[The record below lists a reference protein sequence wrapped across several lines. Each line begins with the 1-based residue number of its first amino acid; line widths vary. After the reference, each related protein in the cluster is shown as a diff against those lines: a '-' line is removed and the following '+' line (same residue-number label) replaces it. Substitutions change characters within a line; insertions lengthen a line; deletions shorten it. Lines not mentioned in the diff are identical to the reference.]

1 MRQNKLYF
9 GHVNHGLNAGRSPDA
24 VGRPFLAVQARLDW
38 AAAQQ
43 DHEFDSEAPDN
54 EAPTP

>member
-1 MRQNKLYF
+1 LYF
-9 GHVNHGLNAGRSPDA
+9 GHVNHGLNAGGSPVDL
-24 VGRPFLAVQARLDW
+24 GRPFLPVQARLDW

>member
-1 MRQNKLYF
+1 MQ
-9 GHVNHGLNAGRSPDA
+9 AGRPMMWGDLFFGCSGA
-24 VGRPFLAVQARLDW
+24 QLDW

>member
-1 MRQNKLYF
+1 MQ
-9 GHVNHGLNAGRSPDA
+9 
-24 VGRPFLAVQARLDW
+24 VGRPMMWGDLFLTVQPRLDW

-54 EAPTP
+54 EAPIP